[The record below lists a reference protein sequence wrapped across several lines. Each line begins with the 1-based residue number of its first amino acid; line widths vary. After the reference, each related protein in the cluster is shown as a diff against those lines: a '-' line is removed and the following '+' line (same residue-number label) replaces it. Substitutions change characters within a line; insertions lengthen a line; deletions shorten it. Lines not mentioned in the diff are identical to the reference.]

1 MIEGNVMAERI
12 REVFTNLLYILLWIL
27 MAALVAITLFQVHAT
42 LISLG
47 VYMVNNPD
55 LRPIGWNSDSI
66 VLLSRLLWLVVGII
80 WLGFVMYMHE
90 YLKEGRRVKAFGKRV
105 LRLLLI
111 LGGVYGASYLIL
123 LALA

>member
-1 MIEGNVMAERI
+1 MLERI
-12 REVFTNLLYILLWIL
+12 KEIFGNLFYILLWVIL
-27 MAALVAITLFQVHAT
+27 AALVTLTLFQVHAT

-47 VYMVNNPD
+47 VYVVNNPD

-66 VLLSRLLWLVVGII
+66 VLLSRLLWLVLGII

-90 YLKEGRRVKAFGKRV
+90 YLKEGRRVKALGKRV

-123 LALA
+123 IALA